1 MRAPE
6 GRVKEEIT
14 PRGDGNL
21 FPDTTLV
28 LIPLSVKEEIT
39 PRGDGNLV
47 VMIVLVTCGTLLRK
61 R

>member
-14 PRGDGNL
+14 PRGDGNQC
-21 FPDTTLV
+21 PVACQAPGV
-28 LIPLSVKEEIT
+28 LP
-39 PRGDGNLV
+39 
-47 VMIVLVTCGTLLRK
+47 LRK

>member
-14 PRGDGNL
+14 PRGDGNNAHDFCL
-21 FPDTTLV
+21 CPVFF
-28 LIPLSVKEEIT
+28 VKEEIT